1 MTTNDK
7 KPLRWNAFLSS
18 VFVGKREF
26 WESAIINH
34 ILQFVFIFSSVYF
47 AFWLTERNEHRKLV
61 ELEKQCIEGV
71 HKELSNNLTGLRK
84 SIDYHEKIV
93 GKIRIY
99 EDSLKR
105 LYPESRFSKQPVVHL
120 MNIFSRSENSIGATQ
135 LKNTAWT
142 FLEGSDAYALL
153 NYEVAN
159 ALSSTYQTQSDGV
172 CETVRMMIKEVVYI
186 K

>member
-1 MTTNDK
+1 
-7 KPLRWNAFLSS
+7 
-18 VFVGKREF
+18 
-26 WESAIINH
+26 
-34 ILQFVFIFSSVYF
+34 
-47 AFWLTERNEHRKLV
+47 V

-71 HKELSNNLTGLRK
+71 HKELSNNLSGLRK

-120 MNIFSRSENSIGATQ
+120 MNIFSRSENSIGVTQ
-135 LKNTAWT
+135 LKNTSWT

-153 NYEVAN
+153 YYEVAN

-172 CETVRMMIKEVVYI
+172 RETVRMMIKEVFGSKDLYRPEETMVVMELQNYQSLNCMGRKNFWQPELQRSLNFSRHDI
-186 K
+186 RF